1 MRIRKVLARMSL
13 LLLATTAGCG
23 KEASGPTGPSPG
35 RSFLEGT
42 WSGTLT
48 IERPG
53 EPASTGQVTWTFQT
67 VDGTNLQSFRVTI
80 RSQHAW
86 LPITT
91 TGFDDARKRTDPRR
105 RVGQCGRALEPLGG
119 RSIVPGVKVVNEP
132 EVVGQLPA
140 RRIGGQALLKQ
151 LNGEIGPA
159 RSVRWFERQEHRTE
173 SIRDQKVRIECRR
186 DAKQGG

>member
-1 MRIRKVLARMSL
+1 MKVRTVLARLSL
-13 LLLATTAGCG
+13 FLVAATAGCG

-53 EPASTGQVTWTFQT
+53 EPSSTGQVTWTFQT

-91 TGFDDARKRTDPRR
+91 TVTSAITPSN
-105 RVGQCGRALEPLGG
+105 QP
-119 RSIVPGVKVVNEP
+119 
-132 EVVGQLPA
+132 PA
-140 RRIGGQALLKQ
+140 RISTQGEYQSPRGCTGTLLSVGNAETRTIDADFSGVDCLSL
-151 LNGEIGPA
+151 LNSTFTGRVTLTKTG
-159 RSVRWFERQEHRTE
+159 
-173 SIRDQKVRIECRR
+173 
-186 DAKQGG
+186 

>member
-1 MRIRKVLARMSL
+1 MKGRTFLAWLSL
-13 LLLATTAGCG
+13 LVSALAAGCG

-42 WSGTLT
+42 WTGTLL

-53 EPASTGQVTWTFQT
+53 EPSSSGQVSWTFEA

-91 TGFDDARKRTDPRR
+91 TVTSAITLSNQP
-105 RVGQCGRALEPLGG
+105 
-119 RSIVPGVKVVNEP
+119 
-132 EVVGQLPA
+132 PA
-140 RRIGGQALLKQ
+140 RISTQGQYQ
-151 LNGEIGPA
+151 SP
-159 RSVRWFERQEHRTE
+159 
-173 SIRDQKVRIECRR
+173 
-186 DAKQGG
+186 

>member
-1 MRIRKVLARMSL
+1 MRVRRILAL
-13 LLLATTAGCG
+13 LPLLILAVAAGCG
-23 KEASGPTGPSPG
+23 KEAGGPTGPSPG

-53 EPASTGQVTWTFQT
+53 EPSSTGQVSWTFQT

-91 TGFDDARKRTDPRR
+91 TVTSAITPSN
-105 RVGQCGRALEPLGG
+105 QP
-119 RSIVPGVKVVNEP
+119 
-132 EVVGQLPA
+132 PA
-140 RRIGGQALLKQ
+140 RISTQGEYQSPRGCTGTLL
-151 LNGEIGPA
+151 
-159 RSVRWFERQEHRTE
+159 SVGNAETRT
-173 SIRDQKVRIECRR
+173 I
-186 DAKQGG
+186 DADFSGVDCSSLANSTFTGRVTLSKTG

>member
-1 MRIRKVLARMSL
+1 MNARRVLPRLPL
-13 LLLATTAGCG
+13 LLLAATAACG
-23 KEASGPTGPSPG
+23 KEAGGPTSPSPA

-53 EPASTGQVTWTFQT
+53 EPPSSGQVTWTFQT

-91 TGFDDARKRTDPRR
+91 TVTSAITPSN
-105 RVGQCGRALEPLGG
+105 QP
-119 RSIVPGVKVVNEP
+119 
-132 EVVGQLPA
+132 PA
-140 RRIGGQALLKQ
+140 RISTQGEYQSPRGCTGTLL
-151 LNGEIGPA
+151 
-159 RSVRWFERQEHRTE
+159 SVGDADTRT
-173 SIRDQKVRIECRR
+173 IEADFSGVDCATLANSTFTGRVTLT
-186 DAKQGG
+186 KTG

>member
-1 MRIRKVLARMSL
+1 MKVRTVLARLSL
-13 LLLATTAGCG
+13 FLLAATAGCG

-53 EPASTGQVTWTFQT
+53 EPSSTGQVTWTFQT

-91 TGFDDARKRTDPRR
+91 TVTSAITPSN
-105 RVGQCGRALEPLGG
+105 QP
-119 RSIVPGVKVVNEP
+119 
-132 EVVGQLPA
+132 PA
-140 RRIGGQALLKQ
+140 RISTQGEYPSPRGCAGTLL
-151 LNGEIGPA
+151 
-159 RSVRWFERQEHRTE
+159 SVGNAETRT
-173 SIRDQKVRIECRR
+173 I
-186 DAKQGG
+186 DADFSGVDCLSLSNSTFTGRVTLTKTG